1 MLTASVVIPAYH
13 RPEEIRDCI
22 RSILAQ
28 TRKPEELIVVDDGDL
43 GGFPLE
49 PECTQAGIRCIY
61 HKKDEPGLT
70 VSRNVAIDLASGD
83 VIFYFDED
91 VVLEPGYLEAVMHEY
106 EVDEDGTLGGASG
119 VLTNMRPYGRADH
132 LRRLLEMLFLVTGR
146 TEGRVLP
153 SGFCVSFRETGVPI
167 TQRMEVQ
174 FLPGCAMSYRRS
186 LLTERG
192 FDSTRY
198 NAYGGEDK
206 ECSYRISRTH
216 RLVVTPRARLEHR
229 ESPRMRP
236 DERLRGRALVHG
248 RYMFFR
254 EYLAGRRWRWCFFWY
269 AVTGTLLIDA
279 IAAIVTGGKKPKVAH
294 LKGCADGVLNI
305 LAGRVDKVE

>member
-22 RSILAQ
+22 RSILEQ

-49 PECTQAGIRCIY
+49 EECTGAGIRCLY

-70 VSRNVAIDLASGD
+70 VSRNVAIGLASCD

-91 VVLEPGYLEAVMHEY
+91 VVIEPGYLEAVMDEY
-106 EVDEDGTLGGASG
+106 EKDVDGTLGGASG
-119 VLTNMRPYGRADH
+119 VLTNMRPYGRSDR
-132 LRRLLEMLFLVTGR
+132 LRRVVEMLFMVTGR

-153 SGFCVSFRETGVPI
+153 SGFCVSFRETGAPI
-167 TQRMEVQ
+167 TRRMEVQ

-186 LLTERG
+186 LLSEQG
-192 FDSTRY
+192 FDSARY

-216 RLVVTPRARLEHR
+216 RLVVTPLARLEHR
-229 ESPRMRP
+229 ESQKMRP
-236 DERLRGRALVHG
+236 DERLRGRALLHG

-254 EYLAGRRWRWCFFWY
+254 EYLAGRRWKWCFFWY
-269 AVTGTLLIDA
+269 AVAGTLLIDA
-279 IAAIVTGGKKPKVAH
+279 LAAVATWGKKAKVAH
-294 LKGCADGVLNI
+294 LKGCVDGVSNI
-305 LAGRVDKVE
+305 LAGRVEKVE